1 MPALEASA
9 AVACGG
15 GVVVAFAA
23 GLGGEDLGLDSEV
36 RRGRGFGNDSDTGS

>member
-1 MPALEASA
+1 MPALVASA

-15 GVVVAFAA
+15 VVVGFAA
-23 GLGGEDLGLDSEV
+23 GLGGEDFGLVSDV